1 MIKTRVAHAIAGDNA
16 FRGFSVND
24 ELAGR
29 DGWTSAL
36 SLALGGPRLDASTSA
51 IIEDLAVCSL
61 AADPRIWPLKM
72 ARLVASY
79 GVTLP
84 AMAVGHLAL
93 EGAIV
98 GSEPTGAAAEI
109 LIEWSSKLGESPT
122 RERLEAHVSE
132 VMAQGR
138 VPGFGVAFRGH
149 DERVSAIKTCIAK
162 RGVVLGRHW
171 GLVTALEDVMLT
183 RTKVRSNLA
192 MASAAVLLDLGYG
205 PKQIRMWMSAFLD
218 VCFYANVVEAAEQKS
233 PELLEIARETIAY
246 VGRAPR
252 SSPRAL
258 AKGTLDSQS
267 PVLAETVYR

>member
-1 MIKTRVAHAIAGDNA
+1 MTIKTRVAHAAGSDNA
-16 FRGFSVND
+16 FRGFSVNG
-24 ELAGR
+24 ELAGN

-36 SLALGGPRLDASTSA
+36 SLAFGGPRLEPSNAG

-98 GSEPTGAAAEI
+98 GAEPTGAAAEI
-109 LIEWSSKLGESPT
+109 LAQWTAKLGENPT
-122 RERLEAHVSE
+122 REELEAHVDDVLSS
-132 VMAQGR
+132 GR

-149 DERVSAIKTCIAK
+149 DERVEGIKQCLSK
-162 RGVVLGRHW
+162 RSFTPGRHW
-171 GLVTALEDVMLT
+171 RLVTQLEEVMIA
-183 RTKVRSNLA
+183 RTKVRLNLA
-192 MASAAVLLDLGYG
+192 MASAAVLLDLGYD

-218 VCFYANVVEAAEQKS
+218 VCFYANVVEAADLKS
-233 PELLEIARETIAY
+233 PELLAVPNEVIA
-246 VGRAPR
+246 
-252 SSPRAL
+252 
-258 AKGTLDSQS
+258 
-267 PVLAETVYR
+267 